1 MDGKDEY
8 IKDNE
13 SSPEDEEEEEE
24 DQPET
29 KQIEKQKPIIKKSK
43 KNRQYKIYQNINK
56 IVFLKNC
63 KQIQNMQQTISNKIQ
78 LGDTL
83 NPLKDAG
90 GVPSIDDKANLENL
104 YSKVDKTF
112 KFWKTGQADDS
123 LARYIPNLTETSRQN
138 QFADANPRKAFT

>member
-43 KNRQYKIYQNINK
+43 KNK
-56 IVFLKNC
+56 
-63 KQIQNMQQTISNKIQ
+63 
-78 LGDTL
+78 
-83 NPLKDAG
+83 
-90 GVPSIDDKANLENL
+90 
-104 YSKVDKTF
+104 
-112 KFWKTGQADDS
+112 
-123 LARYIPNLTETSRQN
+123 
-138 QFADANPRKAFT
+138 